1 MVWIWLFLIIIN
13 APLHA
18 RRALL
23 QPLHQ
28 PNIWCQ
34 AQNQTEKS
42 SESRK
47 PSQPRAEPLHG
58 LPTSDLAAEKDN
70 ERLRLRPVTVSQI
83 LPRAGVFPSDSPQ
96 TTTVHKR
103 GFFALSLNPGS
114 FWIFYN
120 RTNQGPKYNF
130 APSLAFREVIGD
142 GACWSLTIPRNPE
155 KWFSSGLHPG
165 A

>member
-18 RRALL
+18 RRVLL
-23 QPLHQ
+23 QALHQ
-28 PNIWCQ
+28 LNIWCQ

-58 LPTSDLAAEKDN
+58 LPTSDPAAEKDH
-70 ERLRLRPVTVSQI
+70 EWLRLRPVMVGQI
-83 LPRAGVFPSDSPQ
+83 LSRAVVFLSNSPQ
-96 TTTVHKR
+96 MTTVHKR

-114 FWIFYN
+114 FRKFYN
-120 RTNQGPKYNF
+120 LMNHGPKYNF

-142 GACWSLTIPRNPE
+142 GAYWSLTIPRNPE
-155 KWFSSGLHPG
+155 KWFSSGLQPG